1 MVLQNKC
8 IKVEVAYLTP
18 QKQVVLAVELPEG
31 STIEAAIQYS
41 GILGE
46 FPEIDLIKQPVGIFS
61 KIRGL
66 SEQVVDGDRIEIYR
80 PLTIDPKEARR
91 KKAKR

>member
-8 IKVEVAYLTP
+8 MKVEVAYLTP
-18 QKQVVLAVELPEG
+18 HKQVVLVVELPEG
-31 STIEAAIQYS
+31 STIETAIQYS

-61 KIRGL
+61 KIRRL